1 MHKVISVTNK
11 AVEAAQKQA
20 FKQVEKI
27 LENKSVVTT
36 KDLVFANI
44 SRNTLADM
52 ASEGF
57 LTRIKPGVYESKNR
71 NVSEFESFEDISVQ
85 APNAVVTL
93 LSALQYHELTTENPH
108 QIWIAIQRGQRVP
121 KIKYPPT
128 RHVIFSDKSYQYGI
142 EEHISQGVVFKVYSV
157 AKTIA
162 DCFKYRHKIGL
173 DVAIEALKDGLNS
186 NKTNINEIWEAARI
200 CRVQNII
207 RPYMEAI

>member
-1 MHKVISVTNK
+1 MHKTKGMNKK
-11 AVEAAQKQA
+11 AVEPVRKQA
-20 FKQVEKI
+20 FKLVDKI
-27 LENKSVVTT
+27 LARKSVVTI
-36 KDLVFANI
+36 KDLESTNV
-44 SRNTLADM
+44 SRNILADM
-52 ASEGF
+52 AKEGI
-57 LTRIKPGVYESKNR
+57 LTCIKPGVYESNNR

-93 LSALQYHELTTENPH
+93 LSALQFHELTTENPH
-108 QIWIAIQRGQRVP
+108 QVWIAIQRGQRVP

-128 RHVIFSDKSYQYGI
+128 RHVIFSEKTHKFGI
-142 EEHISQGVVFKVYSV
+142 EEHMSHGVILKVYSV

-173 DVAIEALKDGLNS
+173 DVAIEALKDGLKS
-186 NKTNINEIWEAARI
+186 KKTNINEIWEAAKI